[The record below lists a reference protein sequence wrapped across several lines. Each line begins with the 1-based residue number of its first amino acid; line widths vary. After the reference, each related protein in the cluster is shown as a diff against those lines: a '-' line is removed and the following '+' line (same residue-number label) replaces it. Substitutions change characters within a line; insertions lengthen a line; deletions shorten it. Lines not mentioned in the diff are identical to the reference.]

1 MTMTWFRRAFLAV
14 LPSLALT
21 GCYTPGAEVALSP
34 DLDRASL
41 HSVAVRP
48 FADRGALPAGGVTL
62 SRAFEAA
69 FLERGVHVVP
79 YERVREALERA
90 SAEAAATGDDGW
102 SAGTWRRVHE
112 DTGVDA
118 VLSGT
123 VTASEFVPGGMPPYL
138 MECSFRLVAASGG
151 EVLASGNA
159 NEDGPSAPGTASQL
173 ARLVLVRFI
182 GDKSAAPTSSRWP
195 GL

>member
-1 MTMTWFRRAFLAV
+1 MTGFRGAFLAV
-14 LPSLALT
+14 LPCLALA
-21 GCYTPGAEVALSP
+21 GCYAPGAEVALSP

-41 HSVAVRP
+41 HTVAIRP
-48 FADRGALPAGGVTL
+48 FADRGSLPAGGVTL
-62 SRAFEAA
+62 SRAFEAG
-69 FLERGVHVVP
+69 FLERGVRVVP
-79 YERVREALERA
+79 YERVREALARA
-90 SAEAAATGDDGW
+90 TEGAAAGDDGW
-102 SAGTWRRVHE
+102 TADTWRRVHE

-118 VLSGT
+118 VLNGT

-173 ARLVLVRFI
+173 ARRVLVRFF
-182 GDKSAAPTSSRWP
+182 GDKSAAPMSSRWP